1 VKARL
6 TGLPLRA
13 QIAIALGVVLLY
25 AAVLWFVLVA
35 PKRAEAASL
44 SDKVI
49 AAQLDLA
56 SAQLRARRPAP
67 ATPAD
72 SSVSDVLRLAKAMP
86 SSADQAGLVLEL
98 DRLARSAKVTL
109 GAIAPQD
116 AVIGQGGATTIPVV
130 LTVTGS
136 YRQITR
142 FLQRTRAL
150 VNAHGGAVHA
160 TGRLLTMQSV
170 ELVESK
176 TEGFPFLD
184 ATITLNAFVYDGPI
198 APPTPPPTTTTT
210 EDSSGQATAAGSTP

>member
-6 TGLPLRA
+6 AGLPLRA
-13 QIAIALGVVLLY
+13 QIAIAFGVVLLY

-35 PKRAEAASL
+35 PKRSEAASL

-49 AAQLDLA
+49 SAQLDLA

-67 ATPAD
+67 KTPAD

-116 AVIGQGGATTIPVV
+116 AVIGQGGGTTIPVV

-150 VNAHGGAVHA
+150 VSAHGGAVHA

-198 APPTPPPTTTTT
+198 APPTPPTTTTSD
-210 EDSSGQATAAGSTP
+210 DSSTGATAAGSTP

>member
-6 TGLPLRA
+6 AGLPLRA
-13 QIAIALGVVLLY
+13 QIAIALGIVLLY
-25 AAVLWFVLVA
+25 AAVLWLVLVA
-35 PKRAEAASL
+35 PKRSEAASL
-44 SDKVI
+44 SDQVI
-49 AAQLDLA
+49 TAQLDLA
-56 SAQLRARRPAP
+56 SAQLKARRPAP
-67 ATPAD
+67 KTPAD

-116 AVIGQGGATTIPVV
+116 AVIGQSGATTTPVV

-142 FLQRTRAL
+142 FLQHTRAL
-150 VNAHGGAVHA
+150 VSAHGGAVHA

-184 ATITLNAFVYDGPI
+184 ATITLNAFVYDAPI
-198 APPTPPPTTTTT
+198 APATPPPTTTTG
-210 EDSSGQATAAGSTP
+210 DSSTQASAAGSTP

>member
-6 TGLPLRA
+6 GGLPLRA
-13 QIAIALGVVLLY
+13 QIAIAFGVVLLY

-35 PKRAEAASL
+35 PKRSEAASL

-116 AVIGQGGATTIPVV
+116 AAIGQGGATTIPVV

-198 APPTPPPTTTTT
+198 APATPPPPTTT
-210 EDSSGQATAAGSTP
+210 EDSSTQATAAGSTP